1 MDQGDSAQL
10 NLSELQKIVDDQA
23 ARLRA
28 LEAQVERLASRDAEL
43 REMLLDA
50 HDELVRRDT
59 MIRALQSWPPA
70 RVYRGIERVLG
81 SLGRGFRC

>member
-1 MDQGDSAQL
+1 MDEDDSAQP
-10 NLSELQKIVDDQA
+10 NLSELRKIVDDQA
-23 ARLRA
+23 ARLHA

-50 HDELVRRDT
+50 HDQLVRRDT
-59 MIRALQSWPPA
+59 LIRALQSWPPA
-70 RVYRGIERVLG
+70 RVYRGIARVLR